1 MAVAPNSTQKPHEN
15 EKATKPQHRP
25 RKSQQSPN
33 RVHRMFQ
40 ARKALT
46 GCPRVFTKEQ
56 MIAGLKSGKTFVV
69 DRCDAPELPEL
80 LEMER
85 AGLVESRFV
94 EYEEQSS
101 ALKLAIAST
110 IRVWRLGDRAPCPG
124 RSE

>member
-1 MAVAPNSTQKPHEN
+1 MGKSRNKRDILVNSVT
-15 EKATKPQHRP
+15 TITG
-25 RKSQQSPN
+25 KSPECFST
-33 RVHRMFQ
+33 VHRMFQ
-40 ARKALT
+40 ARKAMT

-85 AGLVESRFV
+85 AGLEESRFV
-94 EYEEQSS
+94 EYDEQSS

-110 IRVWRLGDRAPCPG
+110 IRV
-124 RSE
+124 

>member
-1 MAVAPNSTQKPHEN
+1 
-15 EKATKPQHRP
+15 
-25 RKSQQSPN
+25 
-33 RVHRMFQ
+33 MFQ

-94 EYEEQSS
+94 EYDEQSS

-110 IRVWRLGDRAPCPG
+110 IRVWRLGDRALCHGGELDRNPL
-124 RSE
+124 